1 MQKDLYD
8 VYAIMEKG
16 KPEQVTECWEEYI
29 RPVSSQKVTFV
40 NLKLINLVDLQNTI
54 WLGIMIRRKVLFN

>member
-1 MQKDLYD
+1 
-8 VYAIMEKG
+8 MEKG
-16 KPEQVTECWEEYI
+16 KPEQVAECWEEYI